1 MAASDLL
8 KTLGGFYRDIEV
20 AKESNNGTTRQN
32 VRPESVPDQTSVGV
46 VSPTGPSNASAFGMQ
61 FNSSILLA
69 TVGVVAAIAALRY
82 IR

>member
-8 KTLGGFYRDIEV
+8 TTLGGFYRDIEV

-46 VSPTGPSNASAFGMQ
+46 ANPAGPSNSSAFGIQ